1 MRLFV
6 RILALGYISGTTGRS
21 QSPSLSQEMN
31 LIEVV
36 ADAQGSP
43 VKSTAR
49 DGPDTHRSS
58 VGRQTMRD
66 GTDTQRALNPKH
78 AGKEKEGG
86 VEALS
91 PIRELVTEEDEAQEK
106 KLSQYSMSV
115 MRDST
120 KESVDDEMK
129 VRDSGADVAE

>member
-1 MRLFV
+1 
-6 RILALGYISGTTGRS
+6 
-21 QSPSLSQEMN
+21 MN

-66 GTDTQRALNPKH
+66 GTDTQRALNAKH

-86 VEALS
+86 IEALS
-91 PIRELVTEEDEAQEK
+91 PIRELVSEEDAAQEK

-129 VRDSGADVAE
+129 VRDNGADVIE